1 MQNNEDCNITSAA
14 QQVRRLNSA
23 KRRIKIFNK
32 VALCLALIIM
42 GRNIF
47 NLLTTKRRR
56 GGGIILS
63 FFGEAFQQPKVG
75 NSPHVIPK
83 DTLQAFGSYPNV
95 LGITPEMRRQFHPIM
110 IIPLRKGKKQGGAK
124 VGEEDACVESELQQR
139 RSFWPWKKQK
149 RRSINNGDS
158 SCNALQLKMNE
169 TYDYIIKDYTGNNKN
184 DKTVLLEGGKRVPQL
199 LPTREEAIEYAK
211 ISKKSRGFDVGRYDE
226 DRRGMYT
233 SSLFLE
239 EGSNAEANRRTIHI
253 GVDIGAPVET
263 PVYAF
268 EDGVV
273 HSAGYNADVGDYGHV
288 IVIEHHLKNSD
299 DESTKV
305 YALYGHLAAKGL
317 QDIRPGQ
324 EIIKGQ
330 VIGYLGDTSENG
342 GWTGECPALVVSPL
356 VHWVDS
362 LSCFFILLGAH
373 VHFQLAVNPPP
384 THDMP
389 GVVALG
395 QRDDALLEYPDP
407 RYVLGELY

>member
-1 MQNNEDCNITSAA
+1 M
-14 QQVRRLNSA
+14 
-23 KRRIKIFNK
+23 
-32 VALCLALIIM
+32 
-42 GRNIF
+42 
-47 NLLTTKRRR
+47 
-56 GGGIILS
+56 
-63 FFGEAFQQPKVG
+63 
-75 NSPHVIPK
+75 
-83 DTLQAFGSYPNV
+83 
-95 LGITPEMRRQFHPIM
+95 
-110 IIPLRKGKKQGGAK
+110 
-124 VGEEDACVESELQQR
+124 QQR
-139 RSFWPWKKQK
+139 RSFWRPWKKQK
-149 RRSINNGDS
+149 RRSRNNGDS

-169 TYDYIIKDYTGNNKN
+169 TYDYIIKDYTGSNKN

-211 ISKKSRGFDVGRYDE
+211 IPKKSRGFDVGRYDE

-253 GVDIGAPVET
+253 GVDIGAPVGT

-305 YALYGHLAAKGL
+305 YALYGHLAAKGI
-317 QDIRPGQ
+317 QDTHPGQ
-324 EIIKGQ
+324 KIVKGQ

-342 GWTGECPALVVSPL
+342 GWTGECQYSF
-356 VHWVDS
+356 S
-362 LSCFFILLGAH
+362 LLFELFGLIHFLAFLGAH

-395 QRDDALLEYPDP
+395 QRDTSLLEYPDP